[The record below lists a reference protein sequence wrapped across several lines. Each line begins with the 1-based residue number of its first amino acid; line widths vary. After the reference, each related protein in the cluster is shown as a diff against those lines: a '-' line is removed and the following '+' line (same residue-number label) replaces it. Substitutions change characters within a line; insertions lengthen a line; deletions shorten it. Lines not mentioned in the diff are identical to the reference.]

1 MIAKTLIHAF
11 ALVAVLAL
19 TTAGSAEASSY
30 CPGDEG
36 QPQEPTTYCP
46 GDEGQ
51 PDGPSSFC
59 PGDEGQP
66 QEPST

>member
-1 MIAKTLIHAF
+1 MLEKTLIRAF
-11 ALVAVLAL
+11 AFVAVFAFAV
-19 TTAGSAEASSY
+19 AGSVQASAS

-51 PDGPSSFC
+51 PTEPTTYC

-66 QEPST
+66 EGPST